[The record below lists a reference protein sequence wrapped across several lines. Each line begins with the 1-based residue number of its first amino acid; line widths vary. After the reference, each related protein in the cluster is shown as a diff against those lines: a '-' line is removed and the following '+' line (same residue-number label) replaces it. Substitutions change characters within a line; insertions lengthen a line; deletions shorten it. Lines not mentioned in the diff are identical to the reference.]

1 MSSLPAAARSRP
13 LLLALG
19 LPALLALAQQQLLLR
34 LPPRLQQL
42 RPAAASAGPA
52 ALQARFSRPMNT
64 PSLARKSQLE
74 PSLAHRWLG
83 RGDSVL
89 LGLNEGERIGAPL
102 RLRIAGEDSRGL
114 PLPASDWHWDPRPR
128 ILAVVSVAGGEQVQL
143 RDHDGRW
150 RTLSPVWP
158 EIPLLLPLGDGSGLA
173 TASRQADGQL
183 RLWRIPLRQ
192 HNLVPI
198 QAGGPNQPGTHRRG
212 TAVAGD
218 PEPLRSGP
226 VLFAHYSSNRR
237 GDLLIQSGQ
246 LDPGSSATELRL
258 NGGGSQRLLWPVS
271 GPMQLLPEGG
281 AVVVPDTE
289 GLHLEALPPQPPRRQ
304 TLPGSRDLSSF
315 CPQAGRALLLRH
327 WPDFRRSLEL
337 VEPGQPPR
345 QLWLGSQALV
355 ASACDRSGERSWA
368 LLLEGQERPLLS
380 LVTLSRSGQVVAR
393 RDLQG
398 WELEPGTGLQW
409 DPASGQLLAALRPQ
423 PVQSSPAPPSGPP
436 TPKPA
441 QPVLIDGRSLE
452 LRPLNQPVRQVH
464 WLPAG

>member
-1 MSSLPAAARSRP
+1 MSGLPTAPSPRR

-34 LPPRLQQL
+34 QPPRLLQL
-42 RPAAASAGPA
+42 RAAAASSGPA

-64 PSLARKSQLE
+64 GSLERQSQLQ
-74 PSLAHRWLG
+74 PSLAHRWFG
-83 RGDSVL
+83 RGDSLL
-89 LGLNEGERIGAPL
+89 LGLNEGQRIGAPL
-102 RLRIAGEDSRGL
+102 LLRIGGEDSRGL
-114 PLPASDWHWDPRPR
+114 SLPASDWHWDPRPR
-128 ILAVVSVAGGEQVQL
+128 ILAVVSVPGGEQVQL

-150 RTLSPVWP
+150 RPLSPVWP

-192 HNLVPI
+192 HNLRPI
-198 QAGGPNQPGTHRRG
+198 QPSTPRQPGTPVPG
-212 TAVAGD
+212 E
-218 PEPLRSGP
+218 PEPLRSFP

-246 LDPGSSATELRL
+246 LDPGSGTSELRL
-258 NGGGSQRLLWPVS
+258 NGGGRQRLLWPVS

-355 ASACDRSGERSWA
+355 ASACDRSGERVWA

-380 LVTLSRSGQVVAR
+380 LVTLSRSGQVLAR
-393 RDLQG
+393 RDLLG
-398 WELEPGTGLQW
+398 WELEPGTGLHW

-423 PVQSSPAPPSGPP
+423 PAQSSPASPGGPP
-436 TPKPA
+436 PPKPA

-452 LRPLNQPVRQVH
+452 LRPLNHPVRQVH

>member
-1 MSSLPAAARSRP
+1 MSPNQP
-13 LLLALG
+13 W
-19 LPALLALAQQQLLLR
+19 LLALALPSLLALIQQQILVR
-34 LPPRLQQL
+34 QPPRLQTLQ
-42 RPAAASAGPA
+42 AAVASAGPA

-64 PSLARKSQLE
+64 PSLEQRSALKPPLS
-74 PSLAHRWLG
+74 HRWLG
-83 RGDSVL
+83 RGDSL
-89 LGLNEGERIGAPL
+89 MLSLNGGQRINAPL
-102 RLRIAGEDSRGL
+102 QLQISGQDGRGL
-114 PLPASDWHWDPRPR
+114 ALPPSSWHWDPRPR

-150 RTLSPVWP
+150 QPLSPVWP

-192 HNLVPI
+192 HNLMAV
-198 QAGGPNQPGTHRRG
+198 QPGVSNKPG
-212 TAVAGD
+212 PAVASA
-218 PEPLRSGP
+218 PEPLHGAP

-246 LDPGSSATELRL
+246 LDPGSSASELRR
-258 NGGGSQRLLWPVS
+258 NGGGSQRLPWPVS

-355 ASACDRSGERSWA
+355 ASACDRSGERAWA

-380 LVTLSRSGQVVAR
+380 LITLSRSGQVLAR

-398 WELEPGTGLQW
+398 WELEPGTGLHW
-409 DPASGQLLAALRPQ
+409 DPASGTLLAALRPQ
-423 PVQSSPAPPSGPP
+423 VAASSPAPSQA
-436 TPKPA
+436 A
-441 QPVLIDGRSLE
+441 QPVLIDGGSLE
-452 LRPLNQPVRQVH
+452 LRPLQRPVRQVH

>member
-1 MSSLPAAARSRP
+1 MSGHTPAPGNRP
-13 LLLALG
+13 LLLALT
-19 LPALLALAQQQLLLR
+19 LPALLALIQQQLLLR
-34 LPPRLQQL
+34 QPPRLQQL
-42 RPAAASAGPA
+42 RAAAASAGPA
-52 ALQARFSRPMNT
+52 ALQARFSRPMN
-64 PSLARKSQLE
+64 PASLERQSQLR
-74 PSLAHRWLG
+74 PSLAHRWFG
-83 RGDSVL
+83 RGDSLL
-89 LGLNEGERIGAPL
+89 LGLNGGQRIDAPL
-102 RLRIAGEDSRGL
+102 RLEIGGQDSPGL
-114 PLPASDWHWDPRPR
+114 ALVASAWHWDPRPR
-128 ILAVVSVAGGEQVQL
+128 ILAVVTVAGGEQVQL

-150 RTLSPVWP
+150 RPLSPVWA

-173 TASRQADGQL
+173 TASRQGDGQL
-183 RLWRIPLRQ
+183 QLWRIPLRQ
-192 HNLVPI
+192 HNLVPL
-198 QAGGPNQPGTHRRG
+198 QASDPQPPPPPTAGEPEALRG
-212 TAVAGD
+212 
-218 PEPLRSGP
+218 SP

-246 LDPGSSATELRL
+246 LDPGSGDSELRR
-258 NGGGSQRLLWPVS
+258 NGGGRQRLLWPVS

-289 GLHLEALPPQPPRRQ
+289 GLHLEALPPQPPRHQ

-355 ASACDRSGERSWA
+355 ASACDRSGERVWA
-368 LLLEGQERPLLS
+368 LLLEGQGRPLLS
-380 LVTLSRSGQVVAR
+380 LVTFSRGGQLLAR
-393 RDLQG
+393 RDLRG
-398 WELEPGTGLQW
+398 WELEPGTGLHW

-423 PVQSSPAPPSGPP
+423 PAQSSPTAPGRPSPLP
-436 TPKPA
+436 PA
-441 QPVLIDGRSLE
+441 QPVLIDGQSLE

>member
-1 MSSLPAAARSRP
+1 MSGLPAAPGNRP
-13 LLLALG
+13 LLLALA
-19 LPALLALAQQQLLLR
+19 LPALLALGQQQLLQR
-34 LPPRLQQL
+34 QPPRLQQL
-42 RPAAASAGPA
+42 RAAAASAGPA
-52 ALQARFSRPMNT
+52 ALQARFSRPMNPT
-64 PSLARKSQLE
+64 SLERQSQLQ
-74 PSLAHRWLG
+74 PSLAHRWFG
-83 RGDSVL
+83 RGDSLL
-89 LGLNEGERIGAPL
+89 LGLNEGQRIDAPL
-102 RLRIAGEDSRGL
+102 RLGIGGQDSRGL
-114 PLPASDWHWDPRPR
+114 ALAASEWHWDPRPR
-128 ILAVVSVAGGEQVQL
+128 ILAVVSVPGGEQVQL

-150 RTLSPVWP
+150 RPLSPVWA
-158 EIPLLLPLGDGSGLA
+158 EIPLLLPLGDGSALA
-173 TASRQADGQL
+173 TASRQGDGQL

-192 HNLVPI
+192 HNLVPL
-198 QAGGPNQPGTHRRG
+198 QASDPQPPPPP
-212 TAVAGD
+212 TAGE
-218 PEPLRSGP
+218 PEPLGGSP

-246 LDPGSSATELRL
+246 LDPGSGDSELRR
-258 NGGGSQRLLWPVS
+258 NGGGRQRLLWPVS

-355 ASACDRSGERSWA
+355 ASACDRSGERVWA

-380 LVTLSRSGQVVAR
+380 LVTFSRGGQLLAR
-393 RDLQG
+393 RDLRG
-398 WELEPGTGLQW
+398 WELEPGTGLHW

-423 PVQSSPAPPSGPP
+423 PAQSSPVAPGGRPP
-436 TPKPA
+436 LLPA
-441 QPVLIDGRSLE
+441 PPVLIDGQSLE